1 VSSPTQPLSG
11 QRILVVDDHED
22 WLEIADTVLTFAGA
36 EVTTCASPGASV
48 ALLASSTFTVV
59 LTDLG
64 FGNDPM
70 EGVRVLEAARPQA
83 WLCVI
88 ALTGRKEAAQ
98 ELRRLGFDA
107 VFVKP
112 MDPFELVTAIGRALS
127 ENSGGRSP
135 APPTP

>member
-1 VSSPTQPLSG
+1 VSSSVHPLSG
-11 QRILVVDDHED
+11 QRILVVDDHQD
-22 WLEIADTVLTFAGA
+22 WLEIADMVLTFAGA
-36 EVTTCASPGASV
+36 EVTTCASPETAV

-70 EGVRVLEAARPQA
+70 EGVRVLEAARRQA

-88 ALTGRKEAAQ
+88 ALTGRKEA
-98 ELRRLGFDA
+98 EPDLRRLGFDE

-112 MDPFELVTAIGRALS
+112 IDPFEMVTAIARALG
-127 ENSGGRSP
+127 GGR
-135 APPTP
+135 

>member
-1 VSSPTQPLSG
+1 VSSSIHSLSG

-36 EVTTCASPGASV
+36 EVTTCASPEAAV
-48 ALLASSTFTVV
+48 ALLASSAFTVV

-70 EGVRVLEAARPQA
+70 EGVRVLQAARRQA
-83 WLCVI
+83 WLYVI

-112 MDPFELVTAIGRALS
+112 MDPFELVTAIAREVR
-127 ENSGGRSP
+127 ENGGGRPSS
-135 APPTP
+135 PTP